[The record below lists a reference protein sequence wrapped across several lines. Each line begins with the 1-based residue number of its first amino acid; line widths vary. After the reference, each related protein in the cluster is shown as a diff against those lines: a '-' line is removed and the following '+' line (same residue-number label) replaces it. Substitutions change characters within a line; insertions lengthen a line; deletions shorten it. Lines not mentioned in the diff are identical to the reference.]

1 MKKSKLN
8 FAISSLMLLS
18 ISLIMSCS
26 DGSNNSSA
34 KDESSTSDQ
43 NSDGEW
49 VNLFNGK
56 DLSGWEQIEG
66 TATYTVED
74 GEIVGATVPKNP
86 NGVLCTKDTF
96 ANFIL
101 EMDVKVDTALNSGIQ
116 IRSHTKDVNGNKEV
130 YGYQIEVDPSSRAW
144 SAGIYDSRRRGWL
157 VDLKDKPDAQKA
169 FKNEEWNHYKIYAN
183 ADTIKTWLNDVPVA
197 TLVDSLDSNG
207 FIGLQVHQSASDKS
221 LKVKFKDIKIKVLK

>member
-1 MKKSKLN
+1 MKKSTLS
-8 FAISSLMLLS
+8 FAISSLMLVAILLG
-18 ISLIMSCS
+18 ISCS

-34 KDESSTSDQ
+34 KDGSSTPDNSSD
-43 NSDGEW
+43 SGW
-49 VNLFNGK
+49 VSLFNGK

-74 GEIVGATVPKNP
+74 GEIIGATVPKNP
-86 NGVLCTKDTF
+86 NGILCTKDTF

-101 EMDVKVDTALNSGIQ
+101 EMDIKVDTALNSGIQ
-116 IRSHTKDVNGNKEV
+116 IRSHVNGNKEV

-144 SAGIYDSRRRGWL
+144 SGGIYDSGRRGWL
-157 VDLKDKPDAQKA
+157 VDLKDKPEAQKA

-183 ADTIKTWLNDVPVA
+183 ADTIKTWLNNVPVA

-207 FIGLQVHQSASDKS
+207 LIGLQVHQSNSNQP
-221 LKVKFKDIKIKVLK
+221 LKVRFKDIKIKVLK

>member
-1 MKKSKLN
+1 MKLN
-8 FAISSLMLLS
+8 SAMYPF
-18 ISLIMSCS
+18 LILAVFLVVSCS
-26 DGSNNSSA
+26 DGSSSA
-34 KDESSTSDQ
+34 KEESSATESISSD
-43 NSDGEW
+43 SGW

-56 DLSGWEQIEG
+56 DLSGWELIEG
-66 TATYTVED
+66 TATYEVKD
-74 GEIVGATVPKNP
+74 GEIVGTTVPKNP

-96 ANFIL
+96 ANFVL
-101 EMDVKVDTALNSGIQ
+101 EMEVNVDTALNSGIQ
-116 IRSHTKDVNGNKEV
+116 IRSHTKDVKGVKEV

-157 VDLKDKPDAQKA
+157 VDLKDKPEAQQA

-207 FIGLQVHQSASDKS
+207 FIGLQVHQSASNES
-221 LKVKFKDIKIKVLK
+221 LKVRFRNIRIKVLK